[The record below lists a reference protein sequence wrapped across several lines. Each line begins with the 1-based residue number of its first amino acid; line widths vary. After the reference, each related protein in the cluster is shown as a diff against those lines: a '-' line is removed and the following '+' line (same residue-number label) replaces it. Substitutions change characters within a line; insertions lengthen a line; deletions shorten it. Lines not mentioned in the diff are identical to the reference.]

1 MEGGEQCR
9 GFTVN
14 QKYWGEKMIFEELFA
29 KTDNEKILDKLE
41 EIKQLM
47 VPKVVYVPIYVE
59 QKTWWHCEPL
69 DYTYPE
75 EFRTYY
81 GMDFAEHACLSSVC
95 VST

>member
-1 MEGGEQCR
+1 
-9 GFTVN
+9 
-14 QKYWGEKMIFEELFA
+14 MIFEELFA

-59 QKTWWHCEPL
+59 QKPWWYCEPINTSVN
-69 DYTYPE
+69 YVYPE
-75 EFRTYY
+75 KYDCVDALRYAFSERFTYGVDY
-81 GMDFAEHACLSSVC
+81 AEHVCLGSSV